1 MRSVSLRV
9 TARGARLIRGGA
21 RWPYLHLLCSSPKCV
36 YGVRRERQE
45 VLTRKQRRRSW
56 SR

>member
-1 MRSVSLRV
+1 MRSELPRV
-9 TARGARLIRGGA
+9 IARGARLIRGGV
-21 RWPYLHLLCSSPKCV
+21 RWPYFHLLCSSPKCV